1 LRPAYELLERELL
14 RLRVALERFGPLR
27 FDDED
32 GDRFRAG
39 DFLGMLFLA
48 EVLLLEDFFVEDLFA
63 GDFFLDGDFVD
74 DFLVEDLFA
83 GDFFLDGDF
92 TDDLLAFCLRCR
104 TSAAPP
110 ITVPSAAALV
120 AATNGFWA
128 TAPTAFFAP
137 EPTVFASEP
146 TVFAPE
152 PTADAASPAFSF
164 TVDIVD
170 PPICSISCI
179 EEDDLR
185 VGGLR
190 PPAFAT
196 LSLTVWNTSRAL
208 SFATSCI
215 ASAIVPTMSCAASVA
230 STFLPAC
237 VTDSVSFLRSGMG
250 FGPSEDEPA
259 EDVSARCITGRTNAP

>member
-48 EVLLLEDFFVEDLFA
+48 EVLLLEDFF
-63 GDFFLDGDFVD
+63 
-74 DFLVEDLFA
+74 VEDLFA